1 MSQCTLPLI
10 IGGDFNLVRKVE
22 DKSSGNVN
30 IRWMQAFNDTIDD
43 ISLKELHRGGSRYT
57 WSNKQEDPIQSVLD
71 RVFVSIH
78 WEDHYNLVIVYSA
91 TRVGS
96 DHNALVV
103 SLVYEAPKPCRHF
116 RFDPIWLTH
125 EDFKCWVIGKWPL
138 RFKMNCLDHWHVV
151 SHKLRSVMKGCS
163 ANFESGMRK
172 HKHQLLLRLERLL
185 DLEADNN
192 GLSSQQWRERYAAEK
207 ELQHIY
213 SIEEIY
219 WQKRGGNQMAL
230 RGRF

>member
-1 MSQCTLPLI
+1 M
-10 IGGDFNLVRKVE
+10 
-22 DKSSGNVN
+22 
-30 IRWMQAFNDTIDD
+30 
-43 ISLKELHRGGSRYT
+43 
-57 WSNKQEDPIQSVLD
+57 LD
-71 RVFVSIH
+71 RVFVSIP
-78 WEDHYNLVIVYSA
+78 WEYHYNLVTVYSA

-96 DHNALVV
+96 GHHALVV
-103 SLVYEAPKPCRHF
+103 SLVEEAPKPCRHF

-151 SHKLRSVMKGCS
+151 SHKMRSVMKGCS

-185 DLEADNN
+185 DLEADIN
-192 GLSSQQWRERYAAEK
+192 GLSSQQWRERYAVEK

-213 SIEEIY
+213 SVEEIY
-219 WQKRGGNQMAL
+219 W
-230 RGRF
+230 